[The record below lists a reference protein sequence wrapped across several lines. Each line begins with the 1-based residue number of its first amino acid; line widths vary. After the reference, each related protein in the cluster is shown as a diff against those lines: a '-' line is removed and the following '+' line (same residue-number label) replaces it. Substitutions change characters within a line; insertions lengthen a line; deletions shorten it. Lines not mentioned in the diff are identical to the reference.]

1 MSARARAID
10 GYGRHACGELAAAI
24 AYRILFSLVPFVA
37 LLAALLPENARVD
50 VVAWLLD
57 AFPGATVE
65 QGVEQQL
72 ASAGTP
78 TSLTGLIAFGTLIWT
93 ASGMTRSLRVALAV
107 VWEVDARPAFVR
119 AKLRD
124 IAALGVLAALVL
136 GVFALSLGTQIAV
149 QAGVGI
155 TDALGLGGAAGVLTR
170 VTELA
175 VTAGATFAALLIVYR
190 LAAPVATPL
199 GRVWLSALVTAVA
212 IDVGVA
218 GLRVLPRPDRE
229 LRHHLRAA
237 GRGAR
242 LPRPALHRGHAR
254 PLRRRADR
262 GRAPAPRHPLRM
274 MRRAPGAVRLAAMRL
289 GASLFLIAVGAILY
303 FAVTATLVGIDIQ
316 TVGLILMIIGVLGFV
331 LSLVIGA
338 RTSRTTSERNYY

>member
-1 MSARARAID
+1 VPASWGSSTLERARGAID

-37 LLAALLPENARVD
+37 LLAALLPEDARVD

-136 GVFALSLGTQIAV
+136 GVFALSLATQIAV
-149 QAGVGI
+149 QAGAGI
-155 TDALGLGGAAGVLTR
+155 TDALGLGRAAGVLTR

-218 GLRVLPRPDRE
+218 GYAFYLVQIASFDTIYGPLGAVLAFLALLYIAAVLVLFGAE
-229 LRHHLRAA
+229 LIVA
-237 GRGAR
+237 G
-242 LPRPALHRGHAR
+242 P
-254 PLRRRADR
+254 RRR
-262 GRAPAPRHPLRM
+262 
-274 MRRAPGAVRLAAMRL
+274 
-289 GASLFLIAVGAILY
+289 
-303 FAVTATLVGIDIQ
+303 
-316 TVGLILMIIGVLGFV
+316 
-331 LSLVIGA
+331 VIHSG
-338 RTSRTTSERNYY
+338 

>member
-1 MSARARAID
+1 MPASWGSSTLERARRAIA

-24 AYRILFSLVPFVA
+24 SYRILFALVPFVA

-65 QGVEQQL
+65 QGVQQQL

-78 TSLTGLIAFGTLIWT
+78 TSLTGLVAFGTLIWT

-119 AKLRD
+119 GKLHD

-136 GVFALSLGTQIAV
+136 GVFALSLATQIAV
-149 QAGVGI
+149 QAGVSI

-170 VTELA
+170 VTELV
-175 VTAGATFAALLIVYR
+175 VTAGATFAALMIVYR
-190 LAAPVATPL
+190 LAAPIATPL
-199 GRVWLSALVTAVA
+199 SRVWLSALVTAVA

-218 GLRVLPRPDRE
+218 GYAFYLVRIASFDTIY
-229 LRHHLRAA
+229 
-237 GRGAR
+237 G
-242 LPRPALHRGHAR
+242 
-254 PLRRRADR
+254 PL
-262 GRAPAPRHPLRM
+262 
-274 MRRAPGAVRLAAMRL
+274 GAVLAFLALLYIAAML
-289 GASLFLIAVGAILY
+289 VLFGAELIVAEPREAI
-303 FAVTATLVGIDIQ
+303 I
-316 TVGLILMIIGVLGFV
+316 
-331 LSLVIGA
+331 
-338 RTSRTTSERNYY
+338 RTG